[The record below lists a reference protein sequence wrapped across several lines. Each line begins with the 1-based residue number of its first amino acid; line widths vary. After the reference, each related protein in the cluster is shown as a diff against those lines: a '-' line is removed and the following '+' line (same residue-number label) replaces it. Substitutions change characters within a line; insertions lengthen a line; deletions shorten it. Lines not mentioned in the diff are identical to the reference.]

1 MTVLDAS
8 ALLAYLRDEAD
19 ADVVERAL
27 AENAV
32 IGPGRRR
39 RERAVSPVN
48 RAPPGFA
55 WSGRGRRGDS
65 IGARRCCRV
74 PR

>member
-19 ADVVERAL
+19 ADVFERAL

-48 RAPPGFA
+48 
-55 WSGRGRRGDS
+55 
-65 IGARRCCRV
+65 ARRLASPGPDVDVEVIR
-74 PR
+74 